1 MGKGVSF
8 PYGIPQVM
16 PNLQFTPTTSL
27 LVFIQISSPPSHKG
41 GHPFNQV
48 KSRLRVM
55 ASQWTMSG
63 LILELTGPP
72 LSYQSLLLVTFNRI
86 ESNDFFWKYITPVL
100 VHGPLF

>member
-16 PNLQFTPTTSL
+16 PNLQFTPTSL

-48 KSRLRVM
+48 KSRLRIT

-63 LILELTGPP
+63 LIGELTGQPFVLP
-72 LSYQSLLLVTFNRI
+72 VTFTGHI
-86 ESNDFFWKYITPVL
+86 QSY
-100 VHGPLF
+100 